1 MKMGISNQEATEIL
15 ISVVSISLA
24 MTIASAGLGI
34 IAHPAELVMIASFF
48 LLAVGTGFILHEM
61 AHKFTAMMFGAY
73 AQFHMWTQGILFMFV
88 MSLVGF
94 MFAAPGAVY
103 IYERLTR
110 TQNGIVS
117 IAGPATNIVL
127 AIIFL
132 GLAFYMPANSVEL
145 GVNVWAW
152 AAKINVFLALF
163 NLIPIYPLDG
173 SKVLAWNIFIYVG
186 FAVLTLGMFLLV

>member
-15 ISVVSISLA
+15 ISVVAISLA

-34 IAHPAELVMIASFF
+34 LAHPSELVMIASFF

-88 MSLVGF
+88 MSLMGF
-94 MFAAPGAVY
+94 LFAAPGAVY

-110 TQNGIVS
+110 QQNGIVS

-132 GLAFYMPANSVEL
+132 GLAVAIPTEL

-163 NLIPIYPLDG
+163 NLIPIPPLDG
-173 SKVLAWNIFIYVG
+173 SKVLAWNIFIYIG
-186 FAVLTLGMFLLV
+186 FAALTVGMYLMV

>member
-1 MKMGISNQEATEIL
+1 MKMGISNQEATEIF
-15 ISVVSISLA
+15 ISVVAISLA

-34 IAHPAELVMIASFF
+34 LAHPEELVMIASFF

-88 MSLVGF
+88 MSLMGF
-94 MFAAPGAVY
+94 LFAAPGAVY

-110 TQNGIVS
+110 EQNGIVS

-132 GLAFYMPANSVEL
+132 GLAVAIPTNSVEL

-152 AAKINVFLALF
+152 AAKINIFLALF
-163 NLIPIYPLDG
+163 NLIPIPPLDG
-173 SKVLAWNIFIYVG
+173 SKVLAWNIFIYIG
-186 FAVLTLGMFLLV
+186 FAALTLGMYLLV